1 MKTERIEI
9 VAQPGLKTKLEKEA
23 NNPNIAGELNR
34 QRFEFCDE
42 KMELAKLTAVLK
54 EATREARR
62 DLSHAA
68 EEVTKLVAEL
78 RR

>member
-1 MKTERIEI
+1 MQESGMKTERIGI
-9 VAQPGLKTKLEKEA
+9 VAEPGLKTKLEKDA
-23 NNPNIAGELNR
+23 NDLNIA
-34 QRFEFCDE
+34 DE
-42 KMELAKLTAVLK
+42 EMELANLTAVLK
-54 EATREARR
+54 VATKEAHR

>member
-9 VAQPGLKTKLEKEA
+9 VAEPGLKTKLEKEA
-23 NNPNIAGELNR
+23 NNLDIAGE
-34 QRFEFCDE
+34 FSDE
-42 KMELAKLTAVLK
+42 EMELAKLTAVLK
-54 EATREARR
+54 EATREAHR

-78 RR
+78 QRKHLT